1 MTETEHYRAHGYVA
15 LKALFPTELLSAFYG
30 RMTDDLAAAGR
41 SMASFKT
48 RGPLQRDEAIEIY
61 AYQYAPMLAFLWGVT
76 PRMAQLTGL
85 GLLPTYAYF
94 RAYRVGDVCRVHSDR
109 PACEHSLSLT
119 LASGEDRPWS
129 LSVAT
134 GRTDQPRP
142 IVSDDFEGAA
152 FESVDMLP
160 GNGVAYQGT
169 HRRHGRL
176 DPNPNSWSVHLFMH
190 WVEQGGRYAD
200 QAFDRPT
207 MQAAGMTPNA

>member
-152 FESVDMLP
+152 FESVDCSPVTASPIKAPTIATAGSIPTPTAGRSTCSCTGSNRAAAMP
-160 GNGVAYQGT
+160 T
-169 HRRHGRL
+169 RHSTGQ
-176 DPNPNSWSVHLFMH
+176 PCK
-190 WVEQGGRYAD
+190 
-200 QAFDRPT
+200 RPE
-207 MQAAGMTPNA
+207 